1 MAVMD
6 RLNAVRI
13 KANLIADERLGL
25 MEIDVDVH
33 NGIATLSG
41 DASSE
46 EEKQAA
52 EELAYRVDGII
63 EVDNI
68 IRVVSMNRDEMLVS
82 EVSDPHLGYG
92 PAEGDIG
99 DTAFGLS
106 GEYAP
111 PGPGAVASEQFPDQY
126 SDEEISEEVSKMLAI
141 EKELDVSNIE
151 FSVSNQI
158 VSLLGKVKTNDELN
172 QLRDMTTKIRG
183 ALGVSTEDVVADND
197 GGSPME

>member
-6 RLNAVRI
+6 RLKAVQI

-33 NGIATLSG
+33 SGIATLSG
-41 DASSE
+41 DAASE

-52 EELAYRVDGII
+52 EELAYKVDGILDV
-63 EVDNI
+63 ENF
-68 IRVVSMNRDEMLVS
+68 IRVIPMNRDEMLVS

-106 GEYAP
+106 GEYA
-111 PGPGAVASEQFPDQY
+111 GAVVSEQFPDQY
-126 SDEEISEEVSKMLAI
+126 SDEEISEEVSKMLAT
-141 EKELDVSNIE
+141 ENELDVSNIE

-158 VSLLGKVKTNDELN
+158 VSLQGKVKTNDELN
-172 QLRDMTTKIRG
+172 QLRDMITKIRG
-183 ALGVSTEDVVADND
+183 ALGVSTEDVIADNN
-197 GGSPME
+197 GGTTMG